1 MAFGT
6 DPPDFAAAAGD
17 DVFWCEGAVFGW
29 VPLFGEGWQLG
40 GEIVVAALHGSVGA
54 DGAACAVDAGFYL
67 CAPLVTMCAAPP
79 DDAMAAGEH
88 VARCEVAV
96 FLCVPFLGEEWIFCG
111 EIVFSGDGEAS
122 AAIGAACAAA
132 GAGVHGGLPVVAVCA
147 GPPDFFLA
155 AVADGLRCEGKI
167 FFAVP
172 LAEKISAV
180 VALAKA
186 SQGFSHGLPP
196 PFYVEPLRN
205 QYSAAIS
212 EDSRADF
219 RQKLLAGTKFFAR
232 DCLRAHNYI
241 KNAPALYGEQAQ
253 RS

>member
-1 MAFGT
+1 MA
-6 DPPDFAAAAGD
+6 
-17 DVFWCEGAVFGW
+17 
-29 VPLFGEGWQLG
+29 
-40 GEIVVAALHGSVGA
+40 
-54 DGAACAVDAGFYL
+54 
-67 CAPLVTMCAAPP
+67 MCATPP
-79 DDAMAAGEH
+79 DDTMAAGEH
-88 VARCEVAV
+88 LVWCEVAI
-96 FLCVPFLGEEWIFCG
+96 FLCVPFLCEEWEFCS
-111 EIVFSGDGEAS
+111 EVVFSGDGETS

-155 AVADGLRCEGKI
+155 AVADGFRCEGKI
-167 FFAVP
+167 SFAVP
-172 LAEKISAV
+172 LAEEFFSV

-186 SQGFSHGLPP
+186 CQGFSHGLLP

-212 EDSRADF
+212 EDSRTDF

-232 DCLRAHNYI
+232 DYLRAHNYI

-253 RS
+253 RI

>member
-1 MAFGT
+1 MAMRT
-6 DPPDFAAAAGD
+6 
-17 DVFWCEGAVFGW
+17 
-29 VPLFGEGWQLG
+29 
-40 GEIVVAALHGSVGA
+40 
-54 DGAACAVDAGFYL
+54 
-67 CAPLVTMCAAPP
+67 APP

-88 VARCEVAV
+88 LVWCEVAI
-96 FLCVPFLGEEWIFCG
+96 FLCVPFLCEEWIFCG
-111 EIVFSGDGEAS
+111 EVVFSGDGKTS
-122 AAIGAACAAA
+122 AAVWTACAAA

-147 GPPDFFLA
+147 SPPDFFLA
-155 AVADGLRCEGKI
+155 AVADGFRCEGEV

-172 LAEKISAV
+172 LAEKIGAV

-186 SQGFSHGLPP
+186 CQGFSHGLPP

-205 QYSAAIS
+205 QYSAAIY

-232 DCLRAHNYI
+232 DCPRAHNYI